1 MKTKYF
7 YKIMTISALILA
19 FTAGAAYDVVTVDIG
34 NSEVTRMDVDGNIV
48 WQKPLGNSYV
58 DSAVGPDGNIY
69 AADNTNRRV
78 MFVGAWSGELY
89 TYYADGLRCVAL
101 SFGPDYNGDGVND
114 LYLAG
119 EGRLAVV
126 GGPGNGNAGKLIAV
140 NSTVLSGNSVA
151 IAFGPDET
159 GDGKQELYLID
170 GDTNTVSVLDGMNI
184 ASTIR
189 TFVVNAALLQGAQII
204 GDKLYYAD
212 AYTSTRNYIAVSNID
227 GSSTSTTKVLEYPA
241 VSYPRFFEAAP
252 DGKIYVPNR
261 QATTYS
267 ADSSVDVYS
276 INWTYIKTIY
286 QKANAHFA
294 SVTFVPV
301 DAGFKEFFVAD
312 GTTNNKLYKYNQYGD
327 MLWEAAGNF
336 RNTFSMTIGP
346 DNLLYTF
353 SSGTNDWHIKQV
365 NPADG
370 SITKIWYNPGGSPNR
385 CYSGVFAYDYNGD
398 GILDMYALVGSVTGT
413 WASSKC
419 TVTGYARLDVISG
432 PGAVDEGQVLASVPN
447 LIAAAITQGPDVAGP
462 ATQQDPNSPDGIG
475 ELYMGYTGTNSQA
488 PGGLYIMEPSTL
500 RFVKKYDQQR
510 NDTVSPSP
518 HTFNP
523 IFSSTALRKLQFGF
537 DGYLYAN
544 CHQNHRIPRYKVV
557 SQGGSVTIAKSG
569 IGGDYFLSDTTPRTR
584 VSGPSAFDFV
594 YDKLYVANRFQL
606 GSGTSPGVVSV
617 INGDTTLDGVFVT
630 MPGSGR
636 ADVVLAMNALE
647 CPVNYPADLNGDCFV
662 DGADIAIFAADW
674 LVCTDPVIE
683 NCN

>member
-7 YKIMTISALILA
+7 YKIMMISALVFA
-19 FTAGAAYDVVTVDIG
+19 FTAAAAYDVVTVDIG
-34 NSEVTRMDVDGNIV
+34 NSQVTRMDVDGNIV

-69 AADNTNRRV
+69 AADNTNKRV

-89 TYYADGLRCVAL
+89 TYYTDGLRCVAL
-101 SFGPDYNGDGVND
+101 AFGPDYNGDGVDD
-114 LYLAG
+114 LYVAG

-140 NSTVLSGNSVA
+140 NSSVLSGNSPA

-159 GDGKQELYLID
+159 ADGKQELYLID
-170 GDTNTVSVLDGMNI
+170 GDTNTASVLDGMNI

-189 TFVVNAALLQGAQII
+189 TFEVNAALLQGVQII

-212 AYTSTRNYIAVSNID
+212 ANTSTRNYIAVSNID

-241 VSYPRFFEAAP
+241 VSYPRFFEVAP

-267 ADSSVDVYS
+267 TDSSVDVYS
-276 INWTYIKTIY
+276 SNWTYIKTIY
-286 QKANAHFA
+286 QKAGAHFA

-312 GTTNNKLYKYNQYGD
+312 GNVNNKLYKYNQYGD
-327 MLWEAAGNF
+327 MLWEATGNF
-336 RNTFSMTIGP
+336 RNTFSMTMGP

-353 SSGTNDWHIKQV
+353 SSGANDYQIKQV

-370 SITKIWYNPGGSPNR
+370 SITKIWYAPGGSPHR

-398 GILDMYALVGSVTGT
+398 GILDMYALVGTVT
-413 WASSKC
+413 ASSSV
-419 TVTGYARLDVISG
+419 VTSYARLDVISG
-432 PGAVDEGQVLASVPN
+432 PGAVDEGQVLATVPN
-447 LIAAAITQGPDVAGP
+447 LIAAAITQGHDVAGP

-475 ELYMGYTGTNSQA
+475 ELYMGFTSTTSTTGA
-488 PGGLYIMEPSTL
+488 GLYIMEPSTL
-500 RFVKKYDQQR
+500 RFVKKYEQQ
-510 NDTVSPSP
+510 DST
-518 HTFNP
+518 NP
-523 IFSSTALRKLQFGF
+523 IFSSTVLRKLQFGP
-537 DGYLYAN
+537 DGYLYGN
-544 CHQNHRIPRYKVV
+544 SHQNHRLPRYKVV
-557 SQGGSVTIAKSG
+557 SQDGNVTIVRSG
-569 IGGDYFLSDTTPRTR
+569 IGGDFFLSDTTPRTR

-594 YDKLYVANRFQL
+594 FDKLYVANRFQL
-606 GSGTSPGVVSV
+606 GSATYPGVVSI

-630 MPGSGR
+630 VPGLGR
-636 ADVVLAMNALE
+636 ADVVLAIDALE
-647 CPVNYPADLNGDCFV
+647 CPVKYPADLNGDCFV
-662 DGADIAIFAADW
+662 DGADVAFFAADW
-674 LVCTDPVIE
+674 LLCTDPVIE